1 MKVILIILIFIL
13 VILFFI
19 YNLSFGWGKNRDVI
33 KEKWQNYMDLPF
45 DYLDTGSN
53 PLNFYQKDKYRK
65 PYRWPF
71 KFYQSY
77 PLPSMQAY
85 PLL

>member
-1 MKVILIILIFIL
+1 MAMILILFIIIFALIC
-13 VILFFI
+13 
-19 YNLSFGWGKNRDVI
+19 LSYLWRKPSMQ
-33 KEKWQNYMDLPF
+33 EQWQNYMSAPYDFLE
-45 DYLDTGSN
+45 TGSN
-53 PLNFYQKDKYRK
+53 PLNFYRKDKYRE

-71 KFYQSY
+71 KFFQSY